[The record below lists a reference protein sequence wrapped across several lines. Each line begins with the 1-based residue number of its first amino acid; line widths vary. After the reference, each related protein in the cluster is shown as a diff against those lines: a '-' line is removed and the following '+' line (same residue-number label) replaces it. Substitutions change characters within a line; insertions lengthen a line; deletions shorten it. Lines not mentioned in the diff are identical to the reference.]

1 VKANQEIWFPHFQGE
16 SDTKR
21 EVVKVGKTESKAT
34 EWIMLTIT
42 LILGVILTPIVVEQV
57 QSSNTSSWTF
67 TGSSGAKTLFLLL
80 PFIFI
85 VGIVVYFIASLLGK
99 V

>member
-1 VKANQEIWFPHFQGE
+1 
-16 SDTKR
+16 
-21 EVVKVGKTESKAT
+21 
-34 EWIMLTIT
+34 MLTIS
-42 LILGVILTPIVVEQV
+42 LILGVILVPIVVDQV
-57 QSSNTSSWTF
+57 QSANTSSWTF
-67 TGSSGAKTLFLLL
+67 TGSAGAKTLFLLL